1 LKLFLFD
8 NGFFHAPRKW
18 GFKKD
23 NIKKLM
29 KRTKSARTIDENKT
43 AMQKIAEEMLTQLEE
58 TKQNRDLN
66 TKEIKLIEVLNII
79 KKLLIKF

>member
-1 LKLFLFD
+1 
-8 NGFFHAPRKW
+8 
-18 GFKKD
+18 
-23 NIKKLM
+23 M